1 MTGQTAALY
10 DIGCLVGAVFALFIA
25 SRIGHRKALL
35 LGSSII
41 IVGAIIQTASIK
53 PRHADRWTDHQRDW
67 QRLSHSRTD
76 LPVHQGGMAITAIA
90 TPMTSFTAGAV
101 AIFGIFFFY
110 FNYGVGFQSSP
121 WIHGI
126 KVTPLKL
133 RHFAGG
139 IASASAWIWNYAV
152 VQITQPGIESIGYKY
167 FIVWAVLNFTWIWVI
182 YFFFPETA
190 KKTLEELDFIFMKPE
205 DRPPIA
211 VQELGR
217 SDSVCSEKG
226 VKDKGEEIATKN
238 IARDDTT
245 HIVEV

>member
-1 MTGQTAALY
+1 
-10 DIGCLVGAVFALFIA
+10 
-25 SRIGHRKALL
+25 
-35 LGSSII
+35 
-41 IVGAIIQTASIK
+41 
-53 PRHADRWTDHQRDW
+53 
-67 QRLSHSRTD
+67 
-76 LPVHQGGMAITAIA
+76 MAITAIA

-110 FNYGVGFQSSP
+110 FNYGVGFQSSQ